1 MQRLRNRILYLL
13 LQAINKIREFK
24 LGSLNIL
31 RVVMESQPPDILAI
45 NELDA
50 SIPDFLIRLPGYCLV
65 RLKRNRSGGG
75 VCVCV
80 RSSMHFRCGD
90 LENDLLEL
98 LALEIKKNK
107 PNSKPFWVHCYYR
120 SPHSPI

>member
-13 LQAINKIREFK
+13 LQAINKIRGFK

-45 NELDA
+45 NETKLDA

-80 RSSMHFRCGD
+80 RSSMI
-90 LENDLLEL
+90 
-98 LALEIKKNK
+98 A
-107 PNSKPFWVHCYYR
+107 
-120 SPHSPI
+120 

>member
-31 RVVMESQPPDILAI
+31 RVDMESQPPDILAI

-65 RLKRNRSGGG
+65 RLKRKRSGL
-75 VCVCV
+75 CS
-80 RSSMHFRCGD
+80 RFHAFSM
-90 LENDLLEL
+90 
-98 LALEIKKNK
+98 
-107 PNSKPFWVHCYYR
+107 W
-120 SPHSPI
+120 